1 MRTPF
6 RGFWRGLRRNGHAIL
21 GFALAAIFT
30 ASVVAAVGP
39 VKFSAI
45 EAGTGTIS
53 TLNSTSITS
62 TNVTASSSLSVG
74 ANTDDAALVGTG
86 TAVGFSLLPN
96 CAGPSDV
103 LRYDTATNS
112 FSCGAVSASPGGA
125 NTQIQFNDSGVLGG
139 DSYLTWN
146 KTTKRLSILST
157 AHATNT
163 IDISNRPCCSG
174 EIAAI
179 TNPGDGTAGGLEIY
193 PRGSTNSSN
202 AERTTF
208 KLWTVDPANES
219 NARNFTISI
228 INPVSG
234 NTIMGTQGLG
244 TADAPAIHFVSGIT
258 SFSEN
263 GSTSNISLS
272 NDKSVTFSQ
281 DTVKITPTAG
291 SNETSLWVKL
301 GGVGSYY
308 RVSVGA
314 ADSCGTGYRCLRIPN

>member
-6 RGFWRGLRRNGHAIL
+6 RGFWRGLKRNGHTIL

-30 ASVVAAVGP
+30 ASAVIAVGP

-53 TLNSTSITS
+53 TLNSTNITS
-62 TNVTASSSLSVG
+62 TNVTASSTLSVG
-74 ANTDDAALVGTG
+74 ANTDDGALVGTG

-96 CAGPSDV
+96 CTGSSDV
-103 LRYDTATNS
+103 LRYDTTTNS
-112 FSCGAVSASPGGA
+112 FSCGTVSASPGGA
-125 NTQIQFNDSGVLGG
+125 NTQIQFNDAGVFGG
-139 DSYLTWN
+139 DSYLTWD

-163 IDISNRPCCSG
+163 IDIFNRPCCSG

-179 TNPGDGTAGGLEIY
+179 TNPGDATTGGLEIY
-193 PRGSTNSSN
+193 PRGSTNASN

-208 KLWTVDPANES
+208 KLWTVDPASEA
-219 NARNFTISI
+219 NARNFMISV
-228 INPVSG
+228 INPASG
-234 NTIMGTQGLG
+234 STVMGTQGLG
-244 TADAPAIHFVSGIT
+244 TADAPRIDFISGIT
-258 SFSEN
+258 TFSTDP
-263 GSTSNISLS
+263 STSNISLN

-291 SNETSLWVKL
+291 ASETSLLVKL
-301 GGVGSYY
+301 GGGGSYF

-314 ADSCGTGYRCLRIPN
+314 ADSCGTGFRCLRIPN